1 MNHWKNLLQGIRGV
15 LVLRGDWDYV
25 RPQGG
30 FRRDAEALRRDGR
43 RVSSDLNRVV
53 NRHDQPV
60 HHGKA

>member
-1 MNHWKNLLQGIRGV
+1 MNHWKNLLQGVRSV

-30 FRRDAEALRRDGR
+30 FRRDVDALRRDGR
-43 RVSSDLNRVV
+43 RVITDFNRVAK
-53 NRHDQPV
+53 RHDQPV